1 MVFYGEKP
9 LTAEEEYFKESC
21 LASADSS
28 IFYKF
33 KSILDSNKYKFK
45 MNNSKFFDFTHIFD
59 NTFEQLYIDSGHL
72 NRLGNFKVAE
82 KIAEKLKL

>member
-1 MVFYGEKP
+1 MK
-9 LTAEEEYFKESC
+9 
-21 LASADSS
+21 
-28 IFYKF
+28 
-33 KSILDSNKYKFK
+33 
-45 MNNSKFFDFTHIFD
+45 NSKFFDFTHIFD